1 MGTNGWITESTFL
14 FYSNIP
20 TSLEKWKQIIIFDL
34 DGTIIKTKSG
44 KKFPVNSQDWVYNY
58 NNVVETIVG
67 LPDTII
73 GIVSN
78 QKGIKTNTQALEW
91 ENKLNSI
98 FKNIKF
104 HFVFASLSDNRYRK
118 PMTGSWQYVKEN
130 FLSGINVPTS
140 KILYVGDACGRPD
153 DFSDTDLKF
162 AHNCGFK
169 FNTPEKF
176 FNVQPTIKNKMTIT
190 YPELQ
195 YYSDKE
201 FNVIIDSVVNQA
213 LKNKTLIII
222 GGFPGCGKS
231 FLRKLLI
238 GQLPSCKYV
247 NKDDIK
253 NRVVNSNLVKSHN
266 NSYDLII
273 DDNTNLSN
281 SNRKELLA
289 TYKSHYKIGIYFD
302 YSIELAMHLNYAR
315 MFWYGGE
322 LIKKV
327 AYYTLNKKYEEPN
340 KNDFDMSINLNKILP
355 HFKID
360 SLLQY
365 YF

>member
-1 MGTNGWITESTFL
+1 M
-14 FYSNIP
+14 
-20 TSLEKWKQIIIFDL
+20 
-34 DGTIIKTKSG
+34 
-44 KKFPVNSQDWVYNY
+44 
-58 NNVVETIVG
+58 
-67 LPDTII
+67 
-73 GIVSN
+73 
-78 QKGIKTNTQALEW
+78 
-91 ENKLNSI
+91 
-98 FKNIKF
+98 
-104 HFVFASLSDNRYRK
+104 
-118 PMTGSWQYVKEN
+118 
-130 FLSGINVPTS
+130 
-140 KILYVGDACGRPD
+140 
-153 DFSDTDLKF
+153 
-162 AHNCGFK
+162 
-169 FNTPEKF
+169 
-176 FNVQPTIKNKMTIT
+176 
-190 YPELQ
+190 
-195 YYSDKE
+195 
-201 FNVIIDSVVNQA
+201 

-238 GQLPSCKYV
+238 GRLPSCKYV

-340 KNDFDMSINLNKILP
+340 KNDFDMYINLNKILP